1 MTHPRS
7 YYELL
12 GVSHSADVTTL
23 RRAFCTLSKA
33 LHPDTT
39 ALPAEEAARKFQ
51 QVCEAYEL
59 LSDPLRREAYD
70 EILDVE
76 NSTLIAHGDQYA
88 NLSKEVFKNARS
100 QEVRRSFSGGE
111 LFSLLSLGIALLFSL
126 LLAIGFAF
134 TQGREWQ
141 SRPSW
146 LIAGQNP
153 GTVIAKHNFD
163 VSVTSIP
170 NAFES
175 TFFSST

>member
-1 MTHPRS
+1 M
-7 YYELL
+7 
-12 GVSHSADVTTL
+12 TTL
-23 RRAFCTLSKA
+23 RRAFCTLSKV

-39 ALPAEEAARKFQ
+39 ELPAEEAARKFQ

-76 NSTLIAHGDQYA
+76 HSTVIAHGDQYA

-100 QEVRRSFSGGE
+100 KEVRRSFSGGE

-146 LIAGQNP
+146 LIVGQNH

-163 VSVTSIP
+163 VSAASSP